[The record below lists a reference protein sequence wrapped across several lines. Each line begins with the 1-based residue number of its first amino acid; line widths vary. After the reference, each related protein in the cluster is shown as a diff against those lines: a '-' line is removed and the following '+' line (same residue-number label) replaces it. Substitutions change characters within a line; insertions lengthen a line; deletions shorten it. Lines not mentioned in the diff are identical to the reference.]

1 MKKLLAIGGIIVVVF
16 VLIIVLNNQSNKT
29 KLKDNPYGTDK
40 LNQASIDLIGD
51 KNYKNIILPKDLK
64 EKIDAGDPVTAYF
77 FSPLCGY
84 CKEMTPV
91 MMPIADEMGV
101 EVQQFNVLEF
111 DKDAMAYQI
120 EATPT
125 MIFFENGEEVG
136 RMVGG
141 QPEENIRAFFT
152 EVKGEAK

>member
-1 MKKLLAIGGIIVVVF
+1 MKKLLAIGGIIVALF
-16 VLIIVLNNQSNKT
+16 VLILVLNNQSNKS

-51 KNYKNIILPKDLK
+51 KNYGNIILPEALK
-64 EKIDAGDPVTAYF
+64 EEIDSGEPVTAYF
-77 FSPLCGY
+77 FSPLCQY

-91 MMPIADEMGV
+91 MMPIADEIDV
-101 EVQQFNVLEF
+101 DVKQLNVLEF
-111 DKDAMAYQI
+111 ERDAMTYQI

-125 MIFFENGEEVG
+125 MIYFENGEEVG

-141 QPEENIRAFFT
+141 QPAENIREFFSKT
-152 EVKGEAK
+152 KGE